1 MNKRKGKDSC
11 GKGYVLVFAYDG
23 TTCAFNMQ
31 ALALEAQ
38 WKNKLILS
46 NCFNAM
52 NASKHT
58 K

>member
-31 ALALEAQ
+31 ALALNAQ
-38 WKNKLILS
+38 WKNKLIVS
-46 NCFNAM
+46 NCFNAI
-52 NASKHT
+52 NLI
-58 K
+58 

>member
-11 GKGYVLVFAYDG
+11 GKGYVLVFAYDD
-23 TTCAFNMQ
+23 TTCASNIQ
-31 ALALEAQ
+31 ALALKAQ

-46 NCFNAM
+46 NCFNAI
-52 NASKHT
+52 NVSKHI